1 MQPRKMTCR
10 FEKADSE
17 EVMQMAKGRLVS
29 TSFWTDSKIVD
40 DFLPEDKYLYL
51 YCLTNPHTNL
61 CGCYEVSIKQISDET
76 GYDRDTVTR
85 VLQRLDEVHGVVQY
99 SAKTKELLIR
109 HWSRYNWSASDK
121 LNRPLLGEI
130 QSIKNVQFRAFV
142 AEQYNART
150 SVTVPFECAAP
161 VETALEPDG
170 KSAPVPKKK
179 ERHKYGQYG
188 WVKLT
193 DEEYARLQAD
203 LGEAELTRCISYV
216 DESAQ
221 GNGNK
226 NKWKDWN
233 LVIRRCHREQWGT
246 GRRNAAA
253 PAASAGTMDD
263 LRVLHDM
270 FGGEGQ

>member
-1 MQPRKMTCR
+1 M
-10 FEKADSE
+10 
-17 EVMQMAKGRLVS
+17 
-29 TSFWTDSKIVD
+29 
-40 DFLPEDKYLYL
+40 
-51 YCLTNPHTNL
+51 
-61 CGCYEVSIKQISDET
+61 
-76 GYDRDTVTR
+76 
-85 VLQRLDEVHGVVQY
+85 
-99 SAKTKELLIR
+99 
-109 HWSRYNWSASDK
+109 
-121 LNRPLLGEI
+121 
-130 QSIKNVQFRAFV
+130 
-142 AEQYNART
+142 
-150 SVTVPFECAAP
+150 
-161 VETALEPDG
+161 ETALEPDG
-170 KSAPVPKKK
+170 ESAPAPKKK

-193 DEEYARLQAD
+193 DEEYARLRAD